1 MKVTSERLPESRVQ
15 LMIEADE
22 EATLKAQDAAY
33 RRVVGSVNVPGFR
46 RGKAPRPILERMLGR
61 ETILREAAQIVLPE
75 LYQKALE
82 ETGVDP
88 LYDPDID
95 IISLEPLA
103 FKVVVPV
110 RPTVE
115 LPDYKSIR
123 FPKPEVTVNDEQ
135 VEQTLQNIREQHA
148 EWTPVERPAQLGD
161 TAVINAHADQGENRI
176 LDEHDIEYLVDPAR
190 NIPVPGFAEQL
201 VGVSAGEQK
210 TFSLTFPDDYRVTD
224 LAGQEAAFEVTV
236 QSVKEKRIPEM
247 DDDLAKT
254 AGEFDTLAQ
263 LRDSVRERLLEG
275 AKMAADE
282 EYQNTVL
289 ETVVQQ
295 SQIEMPSEMVEEQ
308 TEHSLHSLEDN
319 LQAQNLSMPEYLNM
333 AKQTRLQLLD
343 GMRGDARSVLRRQ
356 FVLNEVAEKEGIVV
370 NDEDVTAEIDLA
382 AQMLGNRSGEV
393 RRAMNSPEGRRNTA
407 FRLRQR
413 KARERLAEIASQ
425 PDEGTAAAQPEAE

>member
-1 MKVTSERLPESRVQ
+1 
-15 LMIEADE
+15 MIEADE
-22 EATLKAQDAAY
+22 EATRKAQDAAY

-61 ETILREAAQIVLPE
+61 DTILREAAQIVLPE

-115 LPDYKSIR
+115 LADYKSIR
-123 FPKPEVTVNDEQ
+123 FPKPEVTVGDEQ

-161 TAVINAHADQGENRI
+161 TAVIAAHADQGDNRI
-176 LDEHDIEYLVDPAR
+176 LDEHDIEYLIDPAR

-210 TFSLTFPDDYRVTD
+210 TFSLRFPDNYRVTD

-236 QSVKEKRIPEM
+236 QSVKEKRLPEM

-254 AGEFDTLAQ
+254 AGEYDTLAQ
-263 LRDSVRERLLEG
+263 LRDSVRERLLES
-275 AKMAADE
+275 AKMAADG

-289 ETVVQQ
+289 ETVLQQ
-295 SQIEMPSEMVEEQ
+295 SKIEMPPEMVEEQ

-319 LQAQNLSMPEYLNM
+319 LQAQNLSMPVYLNLV
-333 AKQTRLQLLD
+333 KQTRLQLIEGL
-343 GMRGDARSVLRRQ
+343 REEARASLRREL
-356 FVLNEVAEKEGIVV
+356 VLAEVAKNEGI
-370 NDEDVTAEIDLA
+370 EIADADIDGEIEETVAMFGQKA
-382 AQMLGNRSGEV
+382 A
-393 RRAMNSPEGRRNTA
+393 EGRAALNSDESRRNIA

-425 PDEGTAAAQPEAE
+425 PAEGAAAAQPEAE